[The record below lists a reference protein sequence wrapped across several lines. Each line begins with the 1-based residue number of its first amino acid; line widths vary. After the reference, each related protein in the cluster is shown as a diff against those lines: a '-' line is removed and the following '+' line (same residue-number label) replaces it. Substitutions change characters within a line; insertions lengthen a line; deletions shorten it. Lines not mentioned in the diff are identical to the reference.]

1 MKSIVLYQDGE
12 FAIKLGIRVI
22 RVDVEKIRKNGRRSS
37 LSKTKQIDNRYFFI
51 ITRCCG
57 ANPKWN
63 IGPRA
68 RRGRMKSRNTLKAN
82 HLPCL
87 ETTYSTL

>member
-37 LSKTKQIDNRYFFI
+37 LSKTVRPNKSTIAISLSLQGAVEQIQSGISVHERDVV
-51 ITRCCG
+51 G
-57 ANPKWN
+57 
-63 IGPRA
+63 
-68 RRGRMKSRNTLKAN
+68 
-82 HLPCL
+82 
-87 ETTYSTL
+87 